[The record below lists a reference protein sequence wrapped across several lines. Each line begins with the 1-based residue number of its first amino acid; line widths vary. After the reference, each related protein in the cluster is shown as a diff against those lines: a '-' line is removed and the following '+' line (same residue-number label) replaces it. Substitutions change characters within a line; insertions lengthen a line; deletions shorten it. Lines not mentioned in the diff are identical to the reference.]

1 MSKPPRHCET
11 SSALNTVGSNKG
23 NFISC
28 EDPVFYMDRKFF
40 NLSDNFVVKT
50 FGKYF
55 QQLRMINKYVT
66 DLFFFANLQKKYSVC
81 ELAKERRDGL
91 TIYLSPP
98 PS

>member
-11 SSALNTVGSNKG
+11 NSALNTVGSNKG

-66 DLFFFANLQKKYSVC
+66 DLLFFLRTCKRNTVFGN
-81 ELAKERRDGL
+81 
-91 TIYLSPP
+91 
-98 PS
+98 